1 MPSHIKNLFEN
12 EEKRSHYKPII
23 IGNFLS
29 SNYIE

>member
-12 EEKRSHYKPII
+12 EEKQSYYKPII

-29 SNYIE
+29 NNYIE